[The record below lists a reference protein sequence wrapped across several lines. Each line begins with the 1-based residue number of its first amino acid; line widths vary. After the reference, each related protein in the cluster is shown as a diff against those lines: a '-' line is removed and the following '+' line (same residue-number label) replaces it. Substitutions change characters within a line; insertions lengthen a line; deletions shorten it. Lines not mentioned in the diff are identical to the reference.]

1 MRATIVAPVLVGL
14 VSIGMARAEPVQV
27 SLLNYAFDFPAYG
40 YEITVTGKTRR
51 TTEPIAAGDRI
62 RIREGGYT
70 LRSFINRLGRSD
82 RRDFVVFY
90 NEHCFIRPGGVSCE
104 ITATGE
110 VELDDDLQ
118 MVLRIQKATLSK
130 GGNSLTVGT
139 P

>member
-1 MRATIVAPVLVGL
+1 MRATIAALALVGMIGA
-14 VSIGMARAEPVQV
+14 VSPTQAEPVAV
-27 SLLNYAFDFPAYG
+27 SLLTYAFEFSAYG

-62 RIREGGYT
+62 RRGGYK
-70 LRSFINRLGRSD
+70 LRAFINRLGRSD
-82 RRDFVVFY
+82 RREFVTFY
-90 NEHCFIRPGGVSCE
+90 NEHCFIRPGGLSCE

-118 MVLRIQKATLSK
+118 MVLRIQQATLSK
-130 GGNSLTVGT
+130 GGNSLTVGA